1 MQKDTLDYEEEK
13 HMKLD
18 CRMNR
23 FMEPSCPALRVTAIK
38 KFAEKDTR
46 VIKFILQCK

>member
-23 FMEPSCPALRVTAIK
+23 FMELSCPALRVTAIK
-38 KFAEKDTR
+38 NLLKKTR
-46 VIKFILQCK
+46 V

>member
-18 CRMNR
+18 CRMNASWN
-23 FMEPSCPALRVTAIK
+23 PRVQ
-38 KFAEKDTR
+38 
-46 VIKFILQCK
+46 LYGSQP